1 MRELTEVRALLAQLD
16 QVDADSLE
24 TQDLDF
30 KEWPADERHAMRLAV
45 DMAVCMAN
53 GGGGTV
59 VLGVRDRVVGRA
71 HAIVGVPV
79 SVEPHQLK
87 RDIYERT
94 APKLTPEMQELP
106 VPEGTGRLL
115 VMHVHGGLPPYTTTA
130 GSGTVRRGKDCVP
143 LTGDLRDRLMVER
156 GDSDVTAMWVSSSS
170 TEPVQSML
178 SAAALERLRDLSRQE
193 QAPADLLRK
202 TDLDLLGALD
212 VLRDGKLTKAGL
224 LLAGNADA
232 LSRHLPNY
240 GWTHERMRSST
251 VYVDR
256 ADGREGPGKAEL
268 ALPLAL
274 QALESRINA
283 DNPITTVEHGL
294 QHFEFR
300 AYPTVALREALLN
313 ALCHLDL
320 RLASPVLVKQ
330 YPRKLEISNPGG
342 LVGGIT
348 PANILHHPPLAR
360 NPLLVQALSRLRL
373 VNRSNLGVGRMFEA
387 MLIEGKEPPLIIDEE
402 SAVRVV
408 FKRQETSAPFR
419 EFIADEGKA
428 GRVLDV
434 DHLLVLRWLLSHAE
448 TDTAAVA
455 ELCQRREAEMRDI
468 LEEMVQDYGYLER
481 GGAGRGT
488 WWRLKPALHRRL
500 EGRGNAERDQRID
513 ADVAKTRVLN
523 MLKQRHLRGER
534 GLTNAEVR
542 AVTGY
547 TRQQVNRLIHDL
559 ESESVRLLGHGR
571 GTTYEYRGNATPT
584 PNDPD
589 QAARRP
595 RT

>member
-1 MRELTEVRALLAQLD
+1 MRELTEVRTLLSRLDEVEADAL
-16 QVDADSLE
+16 E
-24 TQDLDF
+24 GQDLDF
-30 KEWPADERHAMRLAV
+30 KEWPTDHRQAIRQAV

-59 VLGVRDRVVGRA
+59 VLGVRDRVVGRVR
-71 HAIVGVPV
+71 AILGVP
-79 SVEPHQLK
+79 SSTDLHQLK

-94 APKLTPEMQELP
+94 APKLTPEIVELN

-115 VMHVHGGLPPYTTTA
+115 MMQVHGGLPPYTNTA
-130 GSGTVRRGKDCVP
+130 GGGTVRRGKDCVP

-156 GDSDVTAMWVSSSS
+156 GDSDITAVTVPD
-170 TEPVQSML
+170 PVESLL
-178 SAAALERLRDLSRQE
+178 SASALERLRDLARQE
-193 QAPADLLRK
+193 QAPADLLRQS
-202 TDLDLLGALD
+202 DLDLLGALE

-224 LLAGNADA
+224 LIAGNADA
-232 LSRHLPNY
+232 IVRHLPNY
-240 GWTHERMRSST
+240 SWTHERMKSAT
-251 VYVDR
+251 VYMDR
-256 ADGREGPGKAEL
+256 TDGRETREL
-268 ALPLAL
+268 ALPLAV

-294 QHFEFR
+294 HHFEFR

-330 YPRKLEISNPGG
+330 YARKLEISNPGG

-360 NPLLVQALSRLRL
+360 NPLLVHALSKLRL
-373 VNRSNLGVGRMFEA
+373 VNRSNLGIGRMFEA
-387 MLIEGKEPPLIIDEE
+387 MLIEGKEPPIIVDED

-408 FKRQETSAPFR
+408 FKRQETSASFR

-434 DHLLVLRWLLSHAE
+434 DHLLVLSYLLGHAE
-448 TDTAAVA
+448 IDTATSA

-468 LEEMVQDYGYLER
+468 LDEMAQVYDYLER

-488 WWRLKPALHRRL
+488 WWRLKPPLHRRL
-500 EGRGNAERDQRID
+500 DGAGHAERDQRID
-513 ADVAKTRVLN
+513 IDVAKTRVLN
-523 MLKQRHLRGER
+523 ILKQRHKRGQA
-534 GLTNAEVR
+534 GLSNAEVR
-542 AVTGY
+542 EVTGY

-559 ESESVRLLGHGR
+559 ETEMVQMTGHGR
-571 GTTYEYRGNATPT
+571 GAKYEYVGQFSTRNPK
-584 PNDPD
+584 N
-589 QAARRP
+589 
-595 RT
+595 

>member
-1 MRELTEVRALLAQLD
+1 MRELTEVRALLARLD

-24 TQDLDF
+24 AQDLDF
-30 KEWPADERHAMRLAV
+30 KEWPADDRQAVRMAV

-59 VLGVRDRVVGRA
+59 VLGVRDRVVGRMQ
-71 HAIVGVPV
+71 AIVGVPPKA
-79 SVEPHQLK
+79 EPHQLK

-94 APKLTPEMQELP
+94 APKLTPEVQELQ

-115 VMHVHGGLPPYTTTA
+115 VMQVHGGLPPYTTTA
-130 GSGTVRRGKDCVP
+130 GAGTLRRGKDCVP

-156 GDSDVTAMWVSSSS
+156 GESDVTAVPVP
-170 TEPVQSML
+170 EPVEALL
-178 SAAALERLRDLSRQE
+178 SAAALERLRDLARQE

-202 TDLDLLGALD
+202 TDLDLLAALD
-212 VLRDGKLTKAGL
+212 VLRDGRLTKAGL
-224 LLAGNADA
+224 LIAGSTDA
-232 LSRHLPNY
+232 LARHVPNF
-240 GWTHERMRSST
+240 GWTHERMKSAT
-251 VYVDR
+251 AYVDR
-256 ADGREGPGKAEL
+256 ADGRETREL

-274 QALESRINA
+274 LALESRINA

-294 QHFEFR
+294 HHFEFR
-300 AYPTVALREALLN
+300 AYPIVALREALLN

-360 NPLLVQALSRLRL
+360 NPLLVHALSRLRL

-387 MLIEGKEPPLIIDEE
+387 MLIEGKEPPLIVDEE

-434 DHLLVLRWLLSHAE
+434 DHLLVLRYLLGHAE
-448 TDTAAVA
+448 TDTAVAA

-468 LEEMVQDYGYLER
+468 LDEMAQDYGYLER

-488 WWRLKPALHRRL
+488 WWRLKPALHRHL

-513 ADVAKTRVLN
+513 TDVAKTRVLN
-523 MLKQRHLRGER
+523 MLKQRHRRGER

-559 ESESVRLLGHGR
+559 EAESVRLIGHGR
-571 GTTYEYRGNATPT
+571 GATYEYAGNGLPA
-584 PNDPD
+584 
-589 QAARRP
+589 QVKRKR
-595 RT
+595 

>member
-1 MRELTEVRALLAQLD
+1 MRELTEVRALLTRLD
-16 QVDADSLE
+16 EVEADALE
-24 TQDLDF
+24 SQDLDF
-30 KEWPADERHAMRLAV
+30 KEWPADDRQAIRVAV

-59 VLGVRDRVVGRA
+59 VLGVRDRAVGRSN
-71 HAIVGVPV
+71 AILGVPS

-87 RDIYERT
+87 REIYERT
-94 APKLTPEMQELP
+94 APKLTPEVLELV
-106 VPEGTGRLL
+106 VPEGTGRVFLMQ
-115 VMHVHGGLPPYTTTA
+115 VYGGLPPYTTTA
-130 GSGTVRRGKDCVP
+130 GSGTVRRGKVCVP

-156 GDSDVTAMWVSSSS
+156 GESDVTAVPIA
-170 TEPVQSML
+170 EPVEVLL
-178 SAAALERLRDLSRQE
+178 SPAALERLRDMARQE
-193 QAPADLLRK
+193 QAPADMLRK

-212 VLRDGKLTKAGL
+212 VLRDGRLTKAGL
-224 LLAGNADA
+224 LLAGTAESIA
-232 LSRHLPNY
+232 RHLPSFT
-240 GWTHERMRSST
+240 WTHERMKSAT

-256 ADGREGPGKAEL
+256 ADGRDTREL

-274 QALESRINA
+274 QAIEARINA

-294 QHFEFR
+294 HHFEFR

-330 YPRKLEISNPGG
+330 FPRKLEISNPGG

-360 NPLLVQALSRLRL
+360 NPLLVHALSRLRL
-373 VNRSNLGVGRMFEA
+373 VNRSNLGIGRMFEA
-387 MLIEGKEPPLIIDEE
+387 MLIEGKEPPLIVDEE

-408 FKRQETSAPFR
+408 FKRQETSSSFR

-434 DHLLVLRWLLSHAE
+434 DHLLVLRYLLGHAE
-448 TDTAAVA
+448 VDTATAA

-468 LEEMVQDYGYLER
+468 LDDMAQLCGYVER

-488 WWRLKPALHRRL
+488 RWRLKPTFHRRL
-500 EGRGNAERDQRID
+500 EGVGHAERDQRID
-513 ADVAKTRVLN
+513 IDVAKSRVLN
-523 MLKQRHLRGER
+523 MLKQRQQRRQG
-534 GLTNAEVR
+534 GMSNAEVR
-542 AVTGY
+542 EVTGY
-547 TRQQVNRLIHDL
+547 TRQQVNRLIHEL
-559 ESESVRLLGHGR
+559 EAESVRMLGHGR
-571 GTTYEYRGNATPT
+571 GARYEYAG
-584 PNDPD
+584 
-589 QAARRP
+589 AAPAKHKKSSR
-595 RT
+595 

>member
-1 MRELTEVRALLAQLD
+1 
-16 QVDADSLE
+16 
-24 TQDLDF
+24 
-30 KEWPADERHAMRLAV
+30 
-45 DMAVCMAN
+45 
-53 GGGGTV
+53 
-59 VLGVRDRVVGRA
+59 
-71 HAIVGVPV
+71 
-79 SVEPHQLK
+79 
-87 RDIYERT
+87 
-94 APKLTPEMQELP
+94 
-106 VPEGTGRLL
+106 
-115 VMHVHGGLPPYTTTA
+115 
-130 GSGTVRRGKDCVP
+130 
-143 LTGDLRDRLMVER
+143 
-156 GDSDVTAMWVSSSS
+156 
-170 TEPVQSML
+170 
-178 SAAALERLRDLSRQE
+178 
-193 QAPADLLRK
+193 
-202 TDLDLLGALD
+202 
-212 VLRDGKLTKAGL
+212 LRDGRLTKAGL
-224 LLAGNADA
+224 LIAGSADA
-232 LSRHLPNY
+232 LARHLPNF
-240 GWTHERMRSST
+240 GWTHERMKSAT
-251 VYVDR
+251 TYVDR
-256 ADGREGPGKAEL
+256 ADGREMREL

-283 DNPITTVEHGL
+283 DNPITTIEHGL
-294 QHFEFR
+294 HHFEFR

-360 NPLLVQALSRLRL
+360 NPLLVHALSRLRL

-387 MLIEGKEPPLIIDEE
+387 MLIEGKEPPLIVDEE

-434 DHLLVLRWLLSHAE
+434 DHLLVLRYLLGHAE
-448 TDTAAVA
+448 TDTAVAA

-468 LEEMVQDYGYLER
+468 LDEMAQDYGYLER

-488 WWRLKPALHRRL
+488 WWRLTPALHRRL

-513 ADVAKTRVLN
+513 TDVAKTRVLN
-523 MLKQRHLRGER
+523 MLKQRHRRGER

-559 ESESVRLLGHGR
+559 EAESVRLTGHGR
-571 GTTYEYRGNATPT
+571 GATYEYAGAEAPM
-584 PNDPD
+584 
-589 QAARRP
+589 QKK
-595 RT
+595 RTR